1 MGLRLIRQESK
12 TPNVSNHDDVRM
24 VRYAYGGYDGFV
36 KNRGQEIGH
45 AVSGTS
51 FVVQSGVI
59 NLQGWEVEID
69 ANGVSIPTSASVT
82 NKTYY
87 SVYLEV
93 NCATDTAEIKSL
105 TDPAG
110 YPEISES
117 DDLTQNT
124 IGTARLL
131 LYHFTA
137 TSGVISNVEKAVKE
151 IEYAGAALET
161 LQEGLEEGTI
171 KPADS
176 KKVNGLELE
185 RDENGILNIN
195 GTIISQKRLLWEG
208 DQECSQ
214 QAFGTFNFNY
224 DIKIGSMIEIHAK
237 RAAHNGS
244 STDWNKMIFKICTMG
259 LDGQYYPYVLAG
271 CIQPNSATWDVYTL
285 GQVNEIMENGMTVGI
300 KIGGIRMMRL
310 YETPRIEEDPI
321 ECNIERIYEV
331 IE

>member
-1 MGLRLIRQESK
+1 MSIRLIRQESE
-12 TPNVSNHDDVRM
+12 TPNVSNHDDARM

-36 KNRGQEIGH
+36 KDRGQEIGH
-45 AVSGTS
+45 AISGTA

-82 NKTYY
+82 NKQYY

-110 YPEISES
+110 YPEIPES

-137 TSGVISNVEKAVKE
+137 TGGVIADIEKIVQG
-151 IEYAGAALET
+151 IEYAGEVAEKLREE
-161 LQEGLEEGTI
+161 LKGLEDGTI

-176 KKVNGLELE
+176 LKVNGLEIK
-185 RDENGILNIN
+185 RDASGILKI
-195 GTIISQKRLLWEG
+195 GDTIISQKKLIWKNNGGAVREISNIDLLNKKIQIDYNGRSSYFTITESYNDTKAEYLDFCGADARQYESAMIPEIRSYCFRYWYPSSQKRLEL
-208 DQECSQ
+208 
-214 QAFGTFNFNY
+214 
-224 DIKIGSMIEIHAK
+224 
-237 RAAHNGS
+237 
-244 STDWNKMIFKICTMG
+244 
-259 LDGQYYPYVLAG
+259 
-271 CIQPNSATWDVYTL
+271 
-285 GQVNEIMENGMTVGI
+285 GI
-300 KIGGIRMMRL
+300 KELSYDFDQNKWYNAWLIGGL
-310 YETPRIEEDPI
+310 
-321 ECNIERIYEV
+321 NIERIYEI